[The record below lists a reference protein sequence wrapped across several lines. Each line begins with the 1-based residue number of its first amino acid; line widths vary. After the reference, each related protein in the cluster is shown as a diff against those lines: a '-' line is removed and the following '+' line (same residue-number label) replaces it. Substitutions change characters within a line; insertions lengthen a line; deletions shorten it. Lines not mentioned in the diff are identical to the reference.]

1 MGYYENPPIINMNK
15 GSESIAAGAANA
27 ANSIAE
33 ALIRRG
39 DRKRAEEKEQKLTN
53 QKLQDEKNKIDLYYN
68 DYMSNFSKDQPQGN
82 PIADQSRAM
91 LQKKIEAAADARLA
105 LTMET
110 DSEKRKV
117 ALKLI
122 SDAESFMD
130 VASKF
135 GKNAAGEV
143 LTYKQTPGIA
153 MNTPGGWAVNA
164 SDENLGKTTNTL
176 NVLAGMTQDYESHNV
191 ELVDLGGTFAV
202 KISGKKK
209 NGESFENTV
218 NASDYL
224 NSDGSGTGGFL
235 QKVENVDDFHKQS
248 LKSIVDE
255 KTGQM
260 LPGLLMDKIET
271 VKLPSGG
278 GDFYEIVGAQRLNID
293 KIKENIRKQAEIKAS
308 GYLRGGDT
316 ASTRALINS
325 TLGMGPA
332 YYDTQFKNKFTVEGQ
347 KVELARLL
355 EENAFNDFI
364 KDYKP
369 TIENNK
375 TVYWGGEGKVRMAS
389 KPEKASGG
397 TSKGDGLTANKRLEL
412 SELEANAN
420 KQRKKLINTRD
431 TKPVYSADNK
441 TRIVW
446 SGKDWIRQVKVSS
459 GGYEED
465 LDSPPM
471 RSKNK
476 AAAEF
481 LGYGLP

>member
-1 MGYYENPPIINMNK
+1 MGYYENPPIINLNT
-15 GSESIAAGAANA
+15 GSEKIAAGAANA

-53 QKLQDEKNKIDLYYN
+53 QKLQDEKNRIDLYYN
-68 DYMSNFSKDQPQGN
+68 DYMSNFSKNQPAGN
-82 PIADQSRAM
+82 PIAEQSRAM

-110 DSEKRKV
+110 DPEKRKV

-122 SDAESFMD
+122 SDAENFMD

-143 LTYKQTPGIA
+143 MTYKETPGIA

-164 SDENLGKTTNTL
+164 SDENLAKTTNTL

-248 LKSIVDE
+248 LKSIIDE
-255 KTGQM
+255 KTGKP

-278 GDFYEIVGAQRLNID
+278 GDFYEIKGAQRLNID

-325 TLGMGPA
+325 TLGMGPT
-332 YYDTQFKNKFTVEGQ
+332 YYDKEFKGKFTVEEQ

-355 EENAFNDFI
+355 EKNAFNDFI

-369 TIENNK
+369 TIENGQP
-375 TVYWGGEGKVRMAS
+375 VYWGGNGDVRLVPKPS
-389 KPEKASGG
+389 KAGG
-397 TSKGDGLTANKRLEL
+397 GGGKGDGLTANKRLEL
-412 SELEANAN
+412 SELEANAT
-420 KQRKKLINTRD
+420 KQRKKLTNTRD
-431 TKPVYSADNK
+431 TKPVYSADNR
-441 TRIVW
+441 TRIIW
-446 SGKDWIRQVKVSS
+446 DGKAWVRQVKMSS